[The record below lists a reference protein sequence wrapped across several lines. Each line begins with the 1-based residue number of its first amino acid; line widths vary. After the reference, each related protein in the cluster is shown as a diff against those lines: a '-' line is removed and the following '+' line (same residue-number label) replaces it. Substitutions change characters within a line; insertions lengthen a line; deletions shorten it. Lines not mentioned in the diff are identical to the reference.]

1 MLGPSAREVVH
12 EFASHMT
19 AHTNPCVVR
28 VVEKGGQ
35 MLRQHLM
42 QDVVARLWTDRGHER
57 RGLQPCSSRL
67 AASRPGLPSPAA
79 PRRPAAAHPR
89 SATPHDRQR
98 HQRRVIVHDVPD
110 ARMPPRAPQRRRRR
124 LPHGSSTAPVTPT
137 PAGKPPET
145 PAVAHPSTT
154 QDRGSQL
161 CRNSDSVR
169 WSIRGRNGT
178 VCVGRGEGP
187 RSPRS
192 PRSPRGRQGPRPRA
206 PTAAPTP
213 WLGSAKRSADGGGV
227 HRTVSAAIRHRFTGQ
242 SRFPL
247 KPIPQ

>member
-1 MLGPSAREVVH
+1 MSAAAYNHVHLGWRPLVLDFRL
-12 EFASHMT
+12 
-19 AHTNPCVVR
+19 PPLR
-28 VVEKGGQ
+28 V
-35 MLRQHLM
+35 
-42 QDVVARLWTDRGHER
+42 D
-57 RGLQPCSSRL
+57 
-67 AASRPGLPSPAA
+67 
-79 PRRPAAAHPR
+79 PRRHLLARPH
-89 SATPHDRQR
+89 PHDRQR

-110 ARMPPRAPQRRRRR
+110 ARMPQRAPQRRRRR

-192 PRSPRGRQGPRPRA
+192 PRGRQGPRPRA